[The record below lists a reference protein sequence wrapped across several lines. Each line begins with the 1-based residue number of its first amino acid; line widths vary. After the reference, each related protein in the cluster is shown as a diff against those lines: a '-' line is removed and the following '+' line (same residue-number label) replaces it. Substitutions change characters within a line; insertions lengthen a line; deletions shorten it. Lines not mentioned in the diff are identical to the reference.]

1 MLTDGEA
8 VINDAAGEPGGN
20 LSGPFWPQAARKVMN
35 NKAAKMKVTRRM
47 ERDFERV

>member
-1 MLTDGEA
+1 MLTDGETA
-8 VINDAAGEPGGN
+8 GDDADDEPCGN
-20 LSGPFWPQAARKVMN
+20 LRGPFWPQAARKVMN